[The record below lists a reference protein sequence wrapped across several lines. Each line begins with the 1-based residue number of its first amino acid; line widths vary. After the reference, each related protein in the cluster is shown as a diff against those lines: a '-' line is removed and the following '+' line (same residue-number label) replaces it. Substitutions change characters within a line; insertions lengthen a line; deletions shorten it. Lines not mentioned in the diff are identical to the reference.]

1 MPLRYITVFIFL
13 FVVGTSIGYAQQDE
27 AEMKKQIET
36 FQKKLKEDQEERIQ
50 KFVSELNT
58 DDFQK
63 EIIKQKLNTYYD
75 EKKLILQD
83 ETLKY
88 FEKDEKLSILDASY
102 FSDIKDIISEDTMTA
117 IKNFIKDNTSELKK
131 QKKKKKKKNRKDN

>member
-1 MPLRYITVFIFL
+1 VCSSDLY
-13 FVVGTSIGYAQQDE
+13 SYAQQDE
-27 AEMKKQIET
+27 AEMKKQKET

-50 KFVSELNT
+50 KFTSELHA

-63 EIIKQKLNTYYD
+63 EIIKQKLTSYYD
-75 EKKLILQD
+75 EKKLIQQEHD
-83 ETLKY
+83 LKY
-88 FEKDEKLSILDASY
+88 FEIEEKLNTLDATY
-102 FSDIKDIISEDTMTA
+102 FSDIKDVISEDTMTA

>member
-1 MPLRYITVFIFL
+1 MSLKYITVFISLFL
-13 FVVGTSIGYAQQDE
+13 LGTSINYAQQDE

-50 KFVSELNT
+50 TFVSELNT

-102 FSDIKDIISEDTMTA
+102 FSDIKDIISENTMAA
-117 IKNFIKDNTSELKK
+117 IKNFIKDNSSELKK